1 MHLLLCGMMGCGKT
15 TVGKEVARLMDR
27 EWADTDDEI
36 VKIHGEIKDIF
47 SRFGE
52 KYFRGIETQILQTL
66 LQKNNLVLSAGGGLV
81 LQSENAAP
89 LKEKANIVYLRAKA
103 DTLVERLRNDL
114 SRPLLQGT
122 ALSEKVQTLLKER
135 APTYESVADFTVDVD
150 GKTAEEIA
158 HEIVKWAIEN

>member
-81 LQSENAAP
+81 LQSENAAL

-122 ALSEKVQTLLKER
+122 ALSEKVHTLLKER

>member
-81 LQSENAAP
+81 LQSENAAL